1 MEDAA
6 ALEEFLD
13 GFTAVEGAK
22 VLVHGGGREATRIA
36 ARLGIETRMAEGR
49 RITDAPMLE
58 VVTMVY
64 AGKVNK
70 AIVAGLQKR
79 GCKAIG
85 LSGADMN
92 SMISRK
98 RPVGEID
105 YGYVGDIQSVDAEA
119 IAMLIDAGIIPVMV
133 PITSDGCGQ
142 LLNTNADSVAS
153 AVARALAAKYEV
165 TLVSCFEKKG
175 VLSDPDDDDSVI
187 SSINKESYARLKADG
202 TVSGGMLPKLQNAF
216 EALEAGVS
224 KVLVTKADQLGNE
237 NAGTTITI

>member
-1 MEDAA
+1 MEDAS
-6 ALEEFLD
+6 ALEDFLD
-13 GFTAVEGAK
+13 RFTALEGAK

-36 ARLGIETRMAEGR
+36 SRLGIETKMAEGR

-79 GCKAIG
+79 GCTAVG
-85 LSGADMN
+85 LTGADMN
-92 SMISRK
+92 SVTSTR
-98 RPVGEID
+98 RPAGAID
-105 YGYVGDIQSVDAEA
+105 YGYVGDIRSVDAGA
-119 IAMLIDAGIIPVMV
+119 LSMLIGEGIIPVMA
-133 PITSDGCGQ
+133 PITCDGCGQ

-153 AVARALAAKYEV
+153 ALARALAAKYEV

-187 SSINKESYARLKADG
+187 SNINKASYETLKADG

-216 EALEAGVS
+216 EALEEGVS
-224 KVLVTKADQLGNE
+224 KVLITKADQLGNDLC
-237 NAGTTITI
+237 GTSITL